1 MKEEN
6 YTRETLIQRL
16 GMSAESSSVKY
27 RELFVGSTSFTG
39 LLKYEFLMI
48 FVSPLPGALGFFLR
62 RKLYKFLLGEIGR
75 NSVLGSHLTLRCPQK
90 IRLGARNF
98 IDDYAVLDAK
108 GTNAEI
114 LLGDSVL
121 VGRNTILSC
130 SSSLIHIGEDV
141 SIGPCCFIRAGLGN
155 IKLGSYIT
163 IGSHTVIITGS
174 PGYNRLDIPMKQQV
188 GSGKGITIGDD
199 VWIGVGARIVDGVSI
214 GNGCVIGAGAVVI
227 KDVPEYAIVAGVPA
241 KVIGNRG
248 QKVSKNI
255 ISEKNL

>member
-1 MKEEN
+1 MKEER
-6 YTRETLIQRL
+6 TIRETLIQSL
-16 GMSAESSSVKY
+16 GTSPESASAKY
-27 RELFVGSTSFTG
+27 RELFVGSTS
-39 LLKYEFLMI
+39 LIDLMKYEFLTI
-48 FVSPLPGALGFFLR
+48 CISPLPGALGFFLR
-62 RKLYKFLLGEIGR
+62 KKLYKFLLGEIGR
-75 NSVLGSHLTLRCPQK
+75 NSVLGSHLTLRCPK
-90 IRLGARNF
+90 NIRLGARNF

-108 GTNAEI
+108 GANAEI

-155 IKLGSYIT
+155 IKLGSNIT
-163 IGSHTVIITGS
+163 IGSHTVIISGS
-174 PGYNRLDIPMKQQV
+174 PGHKRLDIPMKQQV

-227 KDVPEYAIVAGVPA
+227 NNVPDYAIVAGVPA

-248 QKVSKNI
+248 QI
-255 ISEKNL
+255 EG